1 MASPMTDKDDADR
14 VDGTSAAAAAAGFDF
29 VRFTMSDIHGIAR
42 SKLIARSHVD
52 EKLKAGISVCSGELS
67 SVVLFV

>member
-1 MASPMTDKDDADR
+1 MSSPMADKEDADQ
-14 VDGTSAAAAAAGFDF
+14 VDGAAAAAAGFDF

-42 SKLIARSHVD
+42 SKLIARCHVD

-67 SVVLFV
+67 NVVLFA